1 MCKEELN
8 QVEEIEEVEQ
18 EEYVDSSEEIMGQ
31 IAVQEELKRI
41 DIQENPTS
49 EVSEETLSSDFYKDS
64 MITVETI
71 GEAFLKLIGF
81 GIDYN
86 NSVSIANN
94 VYQNAINERLTK
106 IQQVQVEQNN
116 V

>member
-1 MCKEELN
+1 MAKKLTEKALIKKLDGMN
-8 QVEEIEEVEQ
+8 
-18 EEYVDSSEEIMGQ
+18 
-31 IAVQEELKRI
+31 QEELKRI

-49 EVSEETLSSDFYKDS
+49 EVSEETLSSDFYRDS
-64 MITVETI
+64 MTYIDII
-71 GEAFLKLIGF
+71 GSGFQKLTGY

-86 NSVSIANN
+86 NAVSIANN
-94 VYQNAINERLTK
+94 VYQNAINERLAK